1 MKSWWG
7 TFGLLTSLLLTGA
20 SGQEIP
26 VIGIDICACSP
37 SNYEFVFNFDLF
49 CPPVNITLGDAVEAT
64 SCTVGPFD
72 NPDVTDLIPVSV
84 QNIDILELGQD
95 LRVLVQETLEGNFV
109 NGDSFRYESIV
120 NLPHGIDDDDPPDIP
135 SAIQLNAVGVNV
147 NDESII
153 SYSAIVF
160 TNDCDTHPVLFDGQS
175 SHWMDLF
182 CKCLGSSEHAVTMK
196 HS

>member
-109 NGDSFRYESIV
+109 NGDSFQYESIT
-120 NLPHGIDDDDPPDIP
+120 NLPGEITSPMDIP
-135 SAIQLNAVGVNV
+135 RAIQLNIVGVNV
-147 NDESII
+147 NDEPILNVFII
-153 SYSAIVF
+153 TF
-160 TNDCDTHPVLFDGQS
+160 TNDCDTYPVLFDGQS
-175 SHWMDLF
+175 IGWTFFVSISDL
-182 CKCLGSSEHAVTMK
+182 ANMQ
-196 HS
+196 